1 MEFASCSHWI
11 EVVKPPWH
19 KLGCVIIKD
28 PAFIPWFDSVRKD
41 KPHIS
46 QTNLIPNCIYVSER
60 FPWQYIKL
68 KEESFRKKHISNV
81 IPHLG
86 LCLDYIYFILTF
98 CPGSSG
104 KFFFFFFSFKKNP
117 LLSLKATKPA
127 EIFFLSPCFIQLGA
141 PWFLLN
147 SLSLLI
153 QFYTLWWGQRCSW
166 WCFRLITANSRWGFF
181 FPFFAHQSSGL
192 KHVGL
197 GVVCRYG

>member
-11 EVVKPPWH
+11 GVVKPPWH

-104 KFFFFFFSFKKNP
+104 KFFFIFSFKK
-117 LLSLKATKPA
+117 KPSSFS
-127 EIFFLSPCFIQLGA
+127 EGNQTSRDFL
-141 PWFLLN
+141 
-147 SLSLLI
+147 SLSL
-153 QFYTLWWGQRCSW
+153 FYPTGSTMV
-166 WCFRLITANSRWGFF
+166 FT
-181 FPFFAHQSSGL
+181 
-192 KHVGL
+192 
-197 GVVCRYG
+197 